1 MTDTSTPAQ
10 LQARIEALEIK
21 ASFHEDLLETLNLTL
36 YRQQQ
41 LIDSLQATVRQLGE
55 RMPEAG
61 PPGQH
66 NLHDELPPHY

>member
-1 MTDTSTPAQ
+1 M
-10 LQARIEALEIK
+10 
-21 ASFHEDLLETLNLTL
+21 HEDLLDTLNLTV

-66 NLHDELPPHY
+66 NLRDGSAPSG